1 MRRLARTLTNVW
13 VAPPLRARKAT
24 RKLPHTWHA
33 GVEQKMLL
41 DDVTYA
47 YDDVT
52 YTYDDVAGGNYAR
65 IAEQGSVIVSVDS
78 VSMGSVRN

>member
-1 MRRLARTLTNVW
+1 
-13 VAPPLRARKAT
+13 
-24 RKLPHTWHA
+24 
-33 GVEQKMLL
+33 MLL

-65 IAEQGSVIVSVDS
+65 IAEQGSDDVTYAYDDVTCDICI
-78 VSMGSVRN
+78 